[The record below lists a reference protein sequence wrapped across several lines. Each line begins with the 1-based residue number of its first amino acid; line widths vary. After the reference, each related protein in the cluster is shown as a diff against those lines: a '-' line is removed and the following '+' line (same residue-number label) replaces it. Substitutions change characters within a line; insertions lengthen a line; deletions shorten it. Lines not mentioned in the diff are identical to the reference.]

1 MTVYL
6 ENKKFKTLIIE
17 WLATDSSTPMSVELC
32 LAFQKIINKIATR
45 SNFRGYTDLEDMKQ
59 NAFLNILKYGR
70 NFNADKFNPFSYYT
84 TMIFN
89 DFVKYIN
96 KENKLKKDKIKML
109 VDNTEDL
116 KSLQH
121 YYNLDDL

>member
-17 WLATDSSTPMSVELC
+17 WLATDPSIPMSDELC
-32 LAFQKIINKIATR
+32 IAFQKIINKIATR
-45 SNFRGYTDLEDMKQ
+45 NNFRGYTDLEDMKQ

-70 NFNADKFNPFSYYT
+70 NFNPDKFNPFSYYT

-109 VDNTEDL
+109 VDNTVDL
-116 KSLQH
+116 KSLEH